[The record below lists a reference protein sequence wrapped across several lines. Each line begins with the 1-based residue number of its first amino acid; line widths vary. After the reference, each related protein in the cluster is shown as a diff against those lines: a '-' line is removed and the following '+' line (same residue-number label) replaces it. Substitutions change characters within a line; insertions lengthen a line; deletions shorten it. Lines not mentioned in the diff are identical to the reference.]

1 MARSKMPVNSQMG
14 SRIPSM
20 TGTKGVY
27 DHNPNPPFTHPR
39 AMGGGA
45 IPTKFADS
53 GVSKAPKP
61 SDGMLPSTR
70 KVKDRVRE

>member
-1 MARSKMPVNSQMG
+1 MSKKMPVNSQMG
-14 SRIPSM
+14 SKMPSM
-20 TGTKGVY
+20 TGTPGVY
-27 DHNPNPPFTHPR
+27 DRNPNPPFGAPR

-61 SDGMLPSTR
+61 SDGLMPGQR
-70 KVKDRVRE
+70 KAKARGGE